1 MAKVWRKLQRADAP
15 YAGNVT
21 GTVGGTTAADVAA
34 KPITFKQASVPT
46 SKNIGDIWYD
56 TDDNNIM
63 YFADSIGA
71 NEVTAGEW
79 VQVKQEKGAISYDK
93 SDVGLSNVTNH
104 TQIQS
109 DGSNA
114 PDILKNDQVSISAAG
129 VLTGAGGGTVT
140 PTGIGAVDTDLT
152 NAPDTIKN
160 TSISISAA
168 GALSGG
174 GGGTVTASGVGAI
187 QTNLGNAPSTIVNAN
202 TTTTDIGIPLVA
214 NVRQNTTFR
223 QDGIPT
229 ALAVGDIWIDTNDS
243 NKQYRADSI
252 GANEVTSGEWE
263 AMTPQKGA
271 VGLGNVSNEN
281 PTSLKST
288 MALNNVDNN
297 STATILG
304 GNLTGDV
311 TGNVGGVAVATVT
324 TGAAAGT
331 TAKTVTDDAF
341 SAGNILK
348 VDNAAS
354 GLKNTGISISSGG
367 VLSGGGGGTV
377 TPTGIGAVDT
387 DLSNAPNT
395 IKNENTTKSD
405 VGLANVA
412 NESPSTLKST
422 MSLNL
427 VTNASASTIQAG
439 TTKSNVGLGSVVDQ
453 AITMDAGKLKFDGT
467 AQTIDAD
474 KVGGDTVTEVKA
486 AAVSTAETN
495 IIGGAPGTLNTLDA
509 IAAALNDDASFN
521 STITTE
527 IATKDKAPVTI
538 SDVTATPS
546 GAVGERGLFG
556 GEMYIIRDE

>member
-34 KPITFKQASVPT
+34 KPITFKQASIPT
-46 SKNIGDIWYD
+46 AKNIGDIWYD

-71 NEVTAGEW
+71 NEVASGEW

-93 SDVGLSNVTNH
+93 SDVGLSNLTND
-104 TQIQS
+104 TQIKS

-114 PDILKNDQVSISAAG
+114 PNSLKNDQVSISAAG

-174 GGGTVTASGVGAI
+174 GGGTVSASGLGAI
-187 QTNLGNAPSTIVNAN
+187 QTDLANAPTTIVNAN
-202 TTTTDIGIPLVA
+202 TTKSDVGLS
-214 NVRQNTTFR
+214 NVVDTRQTQTFR

-229 ALAVGDIWIDTNDS
+229 SAAVGDMWIDTNDN
-243 NKQYRADSI
+243 NKQYRAASV
-252 GANEVTSGEWE
+252 GADQVTSGEWE
-263 AMTPQKGA
+263 AITPAKGA

-288 MALNNVDNN
+288 MALNLVENK
-297 STATILG
+297 SQATILSG
-304 GNLTGDV
+304 DLTGDV
-311 TGNVGGVAVATVT
+311 TGNVNGVAVATVT
-324 TGAAAGT
+324 TGAAAGS
-331 TAKTVTDDAF
+331 TAKTVTDAAF
-341 SAGNILK
+341 DSSNILK
-348 VDNAAS
+348 VDNAAA
-354 GLKNTGISISSGG
+354 GLKNSGVTINADG
-367 VLSGGGGGTV
+367 TLSGAGSGQV
-377 TPTGIGAVDT
+377 TPAGVGAVDT
-387 DLSNAPNT
+387 DLSNAPDA
-395 IKNENTTKSD
+395 IKNSETTKTD

-412 NESPSTLKST
+412 NETPTQLKST

-427 VTNASASTIQAG
+427 VTNASASTIQQG
-439 TTKSNVGLGSVVDQ
+439 TTKANVGLGSVVDQ

-474 KVGGDTVTEVKA
+474 KVGGDTASEVKA